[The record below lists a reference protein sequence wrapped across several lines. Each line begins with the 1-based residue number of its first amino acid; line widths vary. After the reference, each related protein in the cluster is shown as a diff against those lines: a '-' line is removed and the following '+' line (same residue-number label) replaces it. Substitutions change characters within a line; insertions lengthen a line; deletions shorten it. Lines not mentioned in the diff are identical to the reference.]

1 MVKGNATANDY
12 VKVEDLLN
20 DIGPLDEIDD
30 VFAKLQIEL
39 VTFQSP
45 DQTNYTMAF
54 YQSLK
59 SSFKTSK
66 AAIVSNINTCIF
78 SSIEPTT
85 ICFIFILNFRMICSL
100 KQIRYY

>member
-20 DIGPLDEIDD
+20 DIGPLYQIDD
-30 VFAKLQIEL
+30 VFAKIQVEL

-54 YQSLK
+54 YESLK

-66 AAIVSNINTCIF
+66 AAIVSN
-78 SSIEPTT
+78 T
-85 ICFIFILNFRMICSL
+85 IYQYMHFLLYLANMLCFIFFNFRMICSL
-100 KQIRYY
+100 KQI